1 MTLTYTRASPG
12 RETLH
17 ETVTLSFPRILEELL
32 QSGLEIEIPA
42 TLSVLGLLLVPVP
55 SKRHELSP
63 PGGRGTLKA

>member
-12 RETLH
+12 REALH

-42 TLSVLGLLLVPVP
+42 TLSVWVFSSYQFLPRDMSCHP
-55 SKRHELSP
+55 QEE
-63 PGGRGTLKA
+63 GGH

>member
-12 RETLH
+12 REALH

-42 TLSVLGLLLVPVP
+42 TLKCQFLPRDMSCHPQ
-55 SKRHELSP
+55 EE
-63 PGGRGTLKA
+63 GGH